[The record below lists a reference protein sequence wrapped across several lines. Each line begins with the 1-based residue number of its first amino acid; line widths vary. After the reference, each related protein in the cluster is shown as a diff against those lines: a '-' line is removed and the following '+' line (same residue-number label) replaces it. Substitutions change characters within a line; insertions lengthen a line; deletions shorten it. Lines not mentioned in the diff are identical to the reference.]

1 VLGGVVVGCAAVVVG
16 AVVVGAAVVAGA
28 TVEAALE
35 RVVADSSPPP
45 PLHAGASKIAAV
57 KRNRVVR
64 LMTQIYQV
72 RGGVRS
78 RSEGA

>member
-1 VLGGVVVGCAAVVVG
+1 MLGGVVVDVVVDVVVGG

-28 TVEAALE
+28 TVEA
-35 RVVADSSPPP
+35 VVADPSPPP
-45 PLHAGASKIAAV
+45 PLQAGASRIAAV
-57 KRNRVVR
+57 KRSRVVCT
-64 LMTQIYQV
+64 MAQIYQA